1 MSEMPNRVAIAQHE
15 DVRAGTWIRWWWPH
29 ERGATNPL
37 GGREYVRADIADTMQ
52 DALQRFMDA
61 TDNVDGDTKGE
72 KLIQI
77 MRSRF
82 SKAIA
87 KAEGKA

>member
-1 MSEMPNRVAIAQHE
+1 MSKMPKRIYA
-15 DVRAGTWIRWWWPH
+15 
-29 ERGATNPL
+29 RGMSYGRGNWMSKELPL
-37 GGREYVRADIADTMQ
+37 TTRYVRADIADTMQ